1 VPVDTD
7 ALAIPLIPSVQN
19 ALAGVESRPGGAMNK
34 PLLGVV
40 VGAILGLLDGLSAW
54 FVPEARPILLEIVVG
69 STVKGILTGL
79 VAGFIANWKQ
89 STTLGI
95 VAGVAIGFVLSSLA
109 SLPYPDNYWDIVLPG
124 MLVGAI
130 VGFVTQ
136 RYPRASLRRSAMLA
150 LPLVMATTMPV
161 VAQQSAPA
169 DPLTPIASLIGRWTG
184 TSEGQPGKGTVE
196 RSYERALGSRFI
208 RVRNRS
214 TYPPQEKNPK
224 GEVHEDEGFF
234 SFDRARKRMLF
245 RQFHVEGLVTTYV
258 HDLDVKPGTLTFTS
272 EAIENIPAGWR
283 ARETY
288 ILHGPDDLEEI
299 FELAE
304 QGKEF
309 TVYSRTRLK
318 RGR

>member
-1 VPVDTD
+1 MTV
-7 ALAIPLIPSVQN
+7 S
-19 ALAGVESRPGGAMNK
+19 K
-34 PLLGVV
+34 PILGVV
-40 VGAILGLLDGLSAW
+40 LGAALGALDGASAW
-54 FVPEARPILLEIVVG
+54 FSADARPIIVTIIISSTIKGVITGLLAGLIARWRQ
-69 STVKGILTGL
+69 STVLG
-79 VAGFIANWKQ
+79 VA
-89 STTLGI
+89 
-95 VAGVAIGFVLSSLA
+95 AGVLIGFVLSHLA
-109 SLPYPDNYWDIVLPG
+109 AIGQPGHYAEIVLPG
-124 MLVGAI
+124 MLLGAI

-136 RYPRASLRRSAMLA
+136 RHPRTPISSGALVLAMALPASLL
-150 LPLVMATTMPV
+150 
-161 VAQQSAPA
+161 AQQPPPDNLA
-169 DPLTPIASLIGRWTG
+169 PIAPLLGRWTG

-196 RSYERALGSRFI
+196 RDYERALGSRFI

-245 RQFHVEGLVTTYV
+245 RQFHIEGFVTTYV
-258 HDLDVKPGTLTFTS
+258 HDPDAKPGTLSFTT

-288 ILHGPDDLEEI
+288 ILHDPDDLEEI

-309 TVYSRTRLK
+309 TLYSRSRLK
-318 RGR
+318 RVR